1 MGFQGFLLGRL
12 FILLL
17 FCVCLQL
24 QLQLTGKEGLIRIN
38 QKYHPL
44 DMSLQ
49 PNLFRKQLSM
59 RAPHPSP
66 PLTPHAKGVRAAC
79 TLPPGPQQLTTL
91 NQGNDKRTAVGLLTL
106 PTAKACV
113 GAQKHLRKP
122 PRPSLHKEGFP
133 HFVLNRRAPASCPAH
148 KMALTE
154 RRRSLVLP
162 SPTVGCTTG
171 SAAIQRRLPP
181 TETSPPLPTS
191 LTLSGP
197 ATRTVR
203 LEERGHG

>member
-1 MGFQGFLLGRL
+1 
-12 FILLL
+12 
-17 FCVCLQL
+17 
-24 QLQLTGKEGLIRIN
+24 
-38 QKYHPL
+38 
-44 DMSLQ
+44 MSLQ

-122 PRPSLHKEGFP
+122 TRPSLHKEGFP

-154 RRRSLVLP
+154 RRRSLV
-162 SPTVGCTTG
+162 
-171 SAAIQRRLPP
+171 
-181 TETSPPLPTS
+181 PPLS
-191 LTLSGP
+191 HSGLHHRLRSDP
-197 ATRTVR
+197 EKTATY
-203 LEERGHG
+203 

>member
-1 MGFQGFLLGRL
+1 MFVCNSSYSLQG
-12 FILLL
+12 
-17 FCVCLQL
+17 
-24 QLQLTGKEGLIRIN
+24 KKDLIRIN

-79 TLPPGPQQLTTL
+79 TLPRGPQQLTTL

-133 HFVLNRRAPASCPAH
+133 PLRFKSPGSGFMPGPQDGTDR
-148 KMALTE
+148 KT
-154 RRRSLVLP
+154 SLP
-162 SPTVGCTTG
+162 
-171 SAAIQRRLPP
+171 R
-181 TETSPPLPTS
+181 SPPLPQWAAP
-191 LTLSGP
+191 P
-197 ATRTVR
+197 APQRSREDCHLLKHR
-203 LEERGHG
+203 LLFPHH

>member
-1 MGFQGFLLGRL
+1 
-12 FILLL
+12 
-17 FCVCLQL
+17 
-24 QLQLTGKEGLIRIN
+24 
-38 QKYHPL
+38 
-44 DMSLQ
+44 MSLQ

-122 PRPSLHKEGFP
+122 TGPSLHKEGFP
-133 HFVLNRRAPASCPAH
+133 HFVLNRRAPASCRAH

-154 RRRSLVLP
+154 RRRSLVPPL
-162 SPTVGCTTG
+162 SHSGLHH
-171 SAAIQRRLPP
+171 RLRSDPEK
-181 TETSPPLPTS
+181 TAETSPPLPTS

-203 LEERGHG
+203 LEERGQGWRHLTVSKTRLSALQLAPLSRIFSVFPDVKT

>member
-122 PRPSLHKEGFP
+122 PRPSLHKERFP

-154 RRRSLVLP
+154 RRRSLVPLL
-162 SPTVGCTTG
+162 SHSGLHH
-171 SAAIQRRLPP
+171 RLRSDPEK
-181 TETSPPLPTS
+181 T
-191 LTLSGP
+191 
-197 ATRTVR
+197 ATY
-203 LEERGHG
+203 

>member
-133 HFVLNRRAPASCPAH
+133 PLRFKSPGSGFMPGPQDGTDR
-148 KMALTE
+148 KT
-154 RRRSLVLP
+154 SLP
-162 SPTVGCTTG
+162 
-171 SAAIQRRLPP
+171 R
-181 TETSPPLPTS
+181 SPPLPQWAAP
-191 LTLSGP
+191 P
-197 ATRTVR
+197 APQRSREDCHLLKHR
-203 LEERGHG
+203 LLFPHH

>member
-1 MGFQGFLLGRL
+1 MFVCNSSYSLQG
-12 FILLL
+12 
-17 FCVCLQL
+17 
-24 QLQLTGKEGLIRIN
+24 KKDLIRIN

-133 HFVLNRRAPASCPAH
+133 PLRFKSPGSGFMPGPQDGTDR
-148 KMALTE
+148 KT
-154 RRRSLVLP
+154 SLP
-162 SPTVGCTTG
+162 
-171 SAAIQRRLPP
+171 R
-181 TETSPPLPTS
+181 SPPLPQWAAP
-191 LTLSGP
+191 P
-197 ATRTVR
+197 APQRSIEDCHLLKHR
-203 LEERGHG
+203 LLFPHH